1 MTTEAEAR
9 ARDERNAAFAR
20 LSTLPNDFER
30 NCASSEAILSLRER
44 IGRQRAS
51 RELATLA
58 DADKMI
64 LRLWCE
70 RDIFAGALKQ
80 VLASAR
86 EQADRQ
92 ERMVAELRRNIDIIN
107 REHT

>member
-9 ARDERNAAFAR
+9 ARDERNAAVAR

-30 NCASSEAILSLRER
+30 NCVPNDEIMVLRDR
-44 IGRQRAS
+44 IRRQRAS
-51 RELATLA
+51 RESATLA

-70 RDIFAGALKQ
+70 RDIFAGTLKQ